1 LKVLVTGGA
10 GFIGSH
16 TADSL
21 LERGYEV
28 RILDGLFLPVHVN
41 RKKSSY
47 VPRDAEFVLGD
58 VRNKEDWKRAL
69 KGLNVAF
76 HLAAYQDY
84 LTDFIMFKS
93 RYRSENINIIGSHW
107 LVRF

>member
-1 LKVLVTGGA
+1 MKVLVTGGA

-28 RILDGLFLPVHVN
+28 RILDGLFLPVHLN
-41 RKKSSY
+41 REKPSY
-47 VPRDAEFVLGD
+47 VPGGAEFVLGD
-58 VRNKEDWKRAL
+58 VRNKEDWEKAL
-69 KGLNVAF
+69 KGLDVVF

-84 LTDFIMFKS
+84 LTDFIMFN
-93 RYRSENINIIGSHW
+93 YRRRGENIKLSGVIG
-107 LVRF
+107 